1 MTDLRKGTDTN
12 LKFKDY
18 ISAVHGFHRDS
29 YSLDSAAE
37 NLMVYIGQHGTWTPA
52 HFDHCGTIGHNI
64 MTWADN
70 GSYSIWFIVAA
81 KDKPKVESLLQSLGR
96 NIEFENYFLSVKDF
110 AKADFPVY
118 VVQQKP
124 GDLVL
129 VPSLGYHQVANM
141 GPASIKVAWN
151 RLTTNCLKTAINVL
165 LPRYKEIN
173 RPEVYRTKSIIKD
186 TLLAWTTLLHSGS
199 IELPLPKAQ
208 FCRSFQEL
216 LSLFKSI
223 VEEEWVDLD
232 GLKTESWHGLNS
244 YADILTFEVLEI
256 SDDTTPA
263 TCNFCHCDIWNRH
276 FHCHQCTSDQG
287 SYDVCTR
294 CYAVGRGCEHR
305 ASSMQLMKYFSLE
318 SLRLLYR
325 NAIRAWNQST
335 VLKMSPHHNLILND
349 WNNR

>member
-110 AKADFPVY
+110 AKADFPV
-118 VVQQKP
+118 
-124 GDLVL
+124 
-129 VPSLGYHQVANM
+129 
-141 GPASIKVAWN
+141 
-151 RLTTNCLKTAINVL
+151 
-165 LPRYKEIN
+165 IN